1 MTATWS
7 SEQTVRWSAPTAGAT
22 TAVRPPRSHGV
33 ASMLALQRSA
43 GNTSTM
49 ALLRRARKLT
59 DEAPITLTLPGVV
72 NEAVVSSWSFDR
84 DTQGK
89 VTAVEIT
96 RPTDADSPSLAKART
111 DGPPVEGR
119 VVVRRLTPHGWV
131 RSLTVTMADCLVDA
145 FRVHDGYEWLRLA
158 FSRVQ
163 VEQ

>member
-1 MTATWS
+1 
-7 SEQTVRWSAPTAGAT
+7 
-22 TAVRPPRSHGV
+22 
-33 ASMLALQRSA
+33 MLALQRSA

-72 NEAVVSSWSFDR
+72 NDAVVSSWSFDR
-84 DTQGK
+84 DFRGQ

-96 RPTDADSPSLAKART
+96 RPTDTDSPILAKALT

-119 VVVRRLTPHGWV
+119 VVVRKLTPLGWI
-131 RSLTVTMADCLVDA
+131 RQHTVTMTDCLVES
-145 FRVHDGYEWLRLA
+145 FMTHGGYESLRLT

-163 VEQ
+163 VDQ